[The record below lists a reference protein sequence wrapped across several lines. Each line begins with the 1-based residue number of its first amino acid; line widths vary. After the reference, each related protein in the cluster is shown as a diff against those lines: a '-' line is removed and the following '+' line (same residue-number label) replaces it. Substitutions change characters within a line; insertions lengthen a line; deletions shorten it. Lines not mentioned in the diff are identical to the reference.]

1 MRIVYLLSS
10 LGVGGAEKQALA
22 IADRMAARGHTVRLL
37 VLMQRLPAEWPTSI
51 PTGHLNVRKTPWAAL
66 AGFRQ
71 GRAFLREFRPD
82 LTHSHG
88 FHSNIFARLLRLVS
102 GRFVVLSTVHNVYE
116 GGWHRMLAYRLT
128 DRLSPHTVAVSRAA
142 ADRFIRLGA
151 VPRRKCSVILNGID
165 VHEFAP
171 NGERGARIRSEIG
184 VSDAREEA
192 EFVWLAVGRLVPAK
206 DYPNLLRAFAQVR
219 SWRGDARLWIAGDAP
234 LGQIAALQQIVSELE
249 IRDSVRWL
257 GLRRDMP
264 ALLDAA
270 DAFVSGSAW
279 EGMPLA
285 VGEAMA
291 MAKPV
296 VATDVGGVRELVG
309 DAGLI
314 VPAKESEALADAM
327 IATMGQGRE
336 ALAAAGRAAR
346 QRIVDH
352 FSMDATADRWLALYE
367 GLLGASESRE
377 RANSKFWPF

>member
-22 IADRMAARGHTVRLL
+22 VADRMAARGHTVQLL
-37 VLMQRLPAEWPTSI
+37 VMMPQLAAEWPTAI
-51 PTGHLNVRKTPWAAL
+51 PTLHLDVRKTPTSVI
-66 AGFRQ
+66 AGFKRAS
-71 GRAFLREFRPD
+71 AFLREFQPG
-82 LTHSHG
+82 LVHSHG
-88 FHSNIFARLLRLVS
+88 FHANIFARLLRLAAPP
-102 GRFVVLSTVHNVYE
+102 FVVLSTVHNVYE

-128 DRLSPHTVAVSRAA
+128 DFLSRHTVAVSQAA
-142 ADRFIRLGA
+142 ADRFTRFGA

-171 NGERGARIRSEIG
+171 NAENGARIRTEIG
-184 VSDAREEA
+184 VSDATEEA
-192 EFVWLAVGRLVPAK
+192 EFVWLAVGRMVPNK
-206 DYPNLLRAFAQVR
+206 DYPNLLHAFAEVR
-219 SWRGDARLWIAGDAP
+219 LGRGDARLWIAGDAAV
-234 LGQIAALQQIVSELE
+234 GQIVAFQQLRNELE
-249 IRDSVRWL
+249 IGDSVRWL

-264 ALLDAA
+264 ALLEAA

-309 DAGLI
+309 DAGVI
-314 VPAKESEALADAM
+314 VPAKDSAALADAM
-327 IATMGQGRE
+327 SAMMKESRE
-336 ALAAAGRAAR
+336 ALAANGRAAR

-352 FSMDATADRWLALYE
+352 FSIDATADRWLALYE
-367 GLLGASESRE
+367 ELKDKRSELFAKQRS
-377 RANSKFWPF
+377 ANS